1 MMDWVA
7 KRQNSEAI
15 PGMEGRSVL
24 AVRLIN
30 RYRPKCRQ
38 EEDGKRDEDPCMREI
53 VRYRLELDIEKFG
66 RDARS
71 RGP

>member
-1 MMDWVA
+1 
-7 KRQNSEAI
+7 
-15 PGMEGRSVL
+15 MEGRSGL

-38 EEDGKRDEDPCMREI
+38 EEDGKQAEDTRMRELG
-53 VRYRLELDIEKFG
+53 RYRLELGIEKFG
-66 RDARS
+66 RDARA